1 MKMTVAQRLDVWARR
16 SLPVVLT
23 VMLAFIGAVPTGL
36 PYLGSI
42 VPAYTTMAVFYWAVY
57 RPDLFPAG
65 AVFLVGVLEDSIT
78 GTPLGVGTVCLLF
91 VYGLALGQRR
101 AFLKRPFFIAWIGFA
116 VLAALATLLAWL
128 MISVLSGSFVEARA
142 ALFQYL
148 LTVALF
154 PCLAMLFVAI
164 HRHLIR

>member
-1 MKMTVAQRLDVWARR
+1 MKLSVAQRLDVWARR
-16 SLPVVLT
+16 SLPVALT
-23 VMLAFIGAVPTGL
+23 LMLAFIGAVPTGL

-65 AVFLVGVLEDSIT
+65 AVFLIGLVEDVIT
-78 GTPLGVGTVCLLF
+78 GTPLGVGILCLLF
-91 VYGLALGQRR
+91 IYGVSLGQRR

-116 VLAALATLLAWL
+116 VLSALSMLLAWL
-128 MISVLSGSFVEARA
+128 MISIMAGTLVELRA

-148 LTVALF
+148 LTIALF
-154 PCLAMLFVAI
+154 PCLAMIFVAI
-164 HRHLIR
+164 HRHMVR